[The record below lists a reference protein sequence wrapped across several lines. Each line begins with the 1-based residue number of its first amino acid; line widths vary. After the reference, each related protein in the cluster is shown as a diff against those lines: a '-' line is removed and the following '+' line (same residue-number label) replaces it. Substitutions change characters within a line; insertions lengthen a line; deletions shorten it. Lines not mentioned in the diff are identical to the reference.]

1 MVKVYKVFTDGSSTT
16 TLDNNG
22 LKYGGVGVFLSKYSK
37 FNRSI
42 SFKSD
47 IITNQK
53 CELIAC
59 IEAIGILSNTN
70 KRNVEI
76 IIYTDSMYTI
86 KCATEWSH
94 KWITYGWKRKV
105 GNKFKKIINLDLI
118 KKLYNLVNK
127 NNVKFIHVR
136 SHQKEPKNKDSDEW
150 FIWHGNKMADELAFN
165 AMKKA
170 RK

>member
-1 MVKVYKVFTDGSSTT
+1 MVKIYKVFTDGSSTT

-42 SFKSD
+42 SFKND
-47 IITNQK
+47 NITNQK

-59 IEAIGILSNTN
+59 IEAIDILSNTN
-70 KRNVEI
+70 KKNVEI

-105 GNKFKKIINLDLI
+105 GNKFKKILKSQLI
-118 KKLYNLVNK
+118 RGV
-127 NNVKFIHVR
+127 I
-136 SHQKEPKNKDSDEW
+136 
-150 FIWHGNKMADELAFN
+150 
-165 AMKKA
+165 
-170 RK
+170 